1 MPRSSDVV
9 VVGAGVFGAWTAL
22 QLRRTGRS
30 VTLVDAFGAG
40 NTRSSSSG
48 ATRVI
53 RVGYGADLI
62 YSQWAQ
68 RSAHAWRE
76 LFRDWRQE
84 LFTRTGVLWM
94 ARDDDQTIDDTIAT
108 LTRLHVPFE
117 SLDRSALEQRFPQF
131 NFGPITRGLLEP
143 DAGVIMARRA
153 VQMVVRQAVK
163 QSVDYRITAVTAPTG
178 AGAIDGLAASD
189 GSRLTAGTYVFACG
203 PWLPKLFPSVLGGRL
218 RSTRQEVFFFG
229 AEPGDQRFVPPHMPA
244 WIDVAGGVYGVPD
257 LEGRGF
263 KIGLHHHGPPFDPD
277 TGERIVSEDALQVAR
292 MILAKRVPSLEQA
305 PLLEAR
311 VCQYAN
317 SGTGDF
323 LIDQHPDHDNVWL
336 VGAGSGHGFKHGPAV
351 GEYVAARLS
360 GRGSPEPRFTLDAHR
375 PGQERKIF

>member
-53 RVGYGADLI
+53 RVGYGADFI

-94 ARDDDQTIDDTIAT
+94 SRDDDATNATIDT

-117 SLDRSALEQRFPQF
+117 SLDREALDERFPQF
-131 NFGPITRGLLEP
+131 NFGPIHRGLLEP
-143 DAGVIMARRA
+143 EAGVIMARRA

-163 QSVDYRITAVTAPTG
+163 QSVDYRIAAVAAPTG
-178 AGAIDGLAASD
+178 AGAIDGLDTSD
-189 GSRLTAGTYVFACG
+189 GGRLTAGTYVFACG
-203 PWLPKLFPSVLGGRL
+203 PWLPKLFPAVLGQRIQ
-218 RSTRQEVFFFG
+218 STRQDVFFFG
-229 AEPGDQRFVPPHMPA
+229 AEPGDRQFGPPDMPA
-244 WIDVAGGVYGVPD
+244 WFDPAGGVYGVPD

-277 TGERIVSEDALQVAR
+277 SGERVVSDDALQVAR
-292 MILAKRVPSLEQA
+292 MILSRRVPALEHA
-305 PLLEAR
+305 TLLEAR

-351 GEYVAARLS
+351 GDYVAERLS
-360 GRGSPEPRFTLDAHR
+360 DRGAPEARFTLDAHR
-375 PGQERKIF
+375 GEAERKIF